1 MVAVG
6 ELMLDGSDDGEVL
19 YIQCMGMGRAG
30 QRWARGLARG
40 VGRVACAPAK
50 PCQTPCAWACD
61 MVGA

>member
-30 QRWARGLARG
+30 QRMGAGARSRGRAGGLCTSQAMSDTVRMAMG
-40 VGRVACAPAK
+40 
-50 PCQTPCAWACD
+50 
-61 MVGA
+61 M